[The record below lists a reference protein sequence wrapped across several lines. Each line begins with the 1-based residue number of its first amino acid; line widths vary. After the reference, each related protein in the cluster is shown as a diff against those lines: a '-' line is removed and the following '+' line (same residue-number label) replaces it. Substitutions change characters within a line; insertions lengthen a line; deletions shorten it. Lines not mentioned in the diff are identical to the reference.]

1 MKIAFKALLLLHLL
15 IVGLAHNTLSPT
27 GLTSLLVIIGVHICR
42 ERLYDTDWLLS
53 LEFLILTVAVGCG
66 MPLGL
71 WYAALAFDLSFK
83 KLYIGVLPLVISV
96 YAFSL
101 YQTDPSLPLLLAFSA
116 LYASALEKIATQ
128 QSENQNTL
136 DKERRLRYSLE
147 EAKHKLLK
155 SQEEV
160 EHITEIK
167 ERNRIAREIHD
178 NVGHSIAGILIQMQ
192 VAMQFVER
200 DSGKAKLAI
209 DKCLAKLTETL
220 DVLRDTVHNMRP
232 AKRIGLPYIKTVIE
246 DFAYC
251 PIEFEH
257 SGDFSTLS
265 SPYIESMSAIIKESL
280 TNSSRYSIASKVWV
294 KADVNEKYVRLEIR
308 DNGVGCSRITEGL
321 GLSSMRERVANLGG
335 TISINGDSGFLIVC
349 VLYR

>member
-1 MKIAFKALLLLHLL
+1 MRLLFKLLLLLQLVLTFLGTRGPSQMEIIVLL
-15 IVGLAHNTLSPT
+15 IVIGLN
-27 GLTSLLVIIGVHICR
+27 VCR
-42 ERLYDTDWLLS
+42 ERVYDSTWLLA
-53 LEFLILTVAVGCG
+53 LELAVVSVAIYWGIP
-66 MPLGL
+66 MGL
-71 WYAALAFDLSFK
+71 WYGALAFDFAFRQLHLGLIAIASC
-83 KLYIGVLPLVISV
+83 V

-101 YQTDPSLPLLLAFSA
+101 YTSHTALPLVLAFSVLFA
-116 LYASALEKIATQ
+116 YAVHKMEVQHAEQ
-128 QSENQNTL
+128 QSNL
-136 DKERRLRYSLE
+136 DQERRLRYSLE
-147 EAKHKLLK
+147 DAKQKLLR
-155 SQEEV
+155 SQEEIA
-160 EHITEIK
+160 HITEVK

-178 NVGHSIAGILIQMQ
+178 NVGHSIAGILMQMQ

-209 DKCLAKLTETL
+209 DKCLAKLTDTL
-220 DVLRDTVHNMRP
+220 NVLRDTVHNMRP
-232 AKRIGLPYIKTVIE
+232 AERIGLQYIKTIIE

-257 SGDFSTLS
+257 SGDFSTLP
-265 SPYIESMSAIIKESL
+265 SPYIESINAIIKESL

-335 TISINGDSGFLIVC
+335 TISINGDNGFLIVC